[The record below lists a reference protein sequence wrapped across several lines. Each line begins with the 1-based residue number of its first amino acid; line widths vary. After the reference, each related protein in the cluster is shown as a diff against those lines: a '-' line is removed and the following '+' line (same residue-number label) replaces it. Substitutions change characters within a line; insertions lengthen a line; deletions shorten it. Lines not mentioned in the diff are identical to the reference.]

1 MSVENLVVAMAQ
13 GIALILVA
21 PLSAGLLRYLQAV
34 FQRRR
39 RPLGTVWQ
47 PYRDLIK
54 LLQIPA
60 MRSHTA
66 SWVFAWAPITVFV
79 AYGLLA
85 FVVPI
90 FSTQPLLTVDL
101 IFVVYLLGLARFAL
115 SLAGLDSGAP
125 FGALGSSREM
135 FLHFMTEVG
144 LVLVLAG
151 LALLTGTITLGDLF
165 LQQRP
170 LGPERMPELV
180 LLAIS
185 FLILILFEAERMPI
199 GNPTTHLELTM
210 NQKAVVLEYAGV
222 DLALVEWAEMIKL
235 AALLSLFIALFV
247 PNFNILDLLL
257 DRQVGHAL
265 TMGLGYLIKMAILLG
280 GLALWEA
287 WQPKLRLRQIRQLS
301 LLAMVISLTAIAIYL
316 IISVVLGRS

>member
-1 MSVENLVVAMAQ
+1 MSVENLAAALAQ
-13 GIALILVA
+13 GITLILVA
-21 PLSAGLLRYLQAV
+21 PLFTGLLRYLQAV
-34 FQRRR
+34 FQGRR

-60 MRSHTA
+60 MRAPTT
-66 SWVFAWAPITVFV
+66 SWVFAWAPIAVFV

-90 FSTQPLLTVDL
+90 FSTQTLLTVDL
-101 IFVVYLLGLARFAL
+101 IFVVYLFGLARFVL

-151 LALLTGTITLGDLF
+151 LALLNGTIALGDLF

-170 LGPERMPELV
+170 LGPERLPELM
-180 LLAIS
+180 LLAAS
-185 FLILILFEAERMPI
+185 FLILILFEAERIPI
-199 GNPTTHLELTM
+199 DNPATHLELTM
-210 NQKAVVLEYAGV
+210 SHKAVMLEYAGV

-235 AALLSLFIALFV
+235 AALLSLFIALFM
-247 PNFNILDLLL
+247 PNLMILDPLL
-257 DRQVGHAL
+257 DRQVNHAWP
-265 TMGLGYLIKMAILLG
+265 MGLGYLLKIAFWIG
-280 GLALWEA
+280 VLALWEA
-287 WQPKLRLRQIRQLS
+287 GQPKLRLRQVRQRS
-301 LLAMVISLTAIAIYL
+301 LLAMVFSLTAIAIL
-316 IISVVLGRS
+316 IISVVFGRS